1 MKLNFPSL
9 RISITLTVLALG
21 LVSLSLA
28 IFTGETYQNITLN
41 NQKNA
46 ISKIIE
52 HDTNASLSDLNE
64 NLTRLGLNLQKEKN
78 FRNLFYKKDKEKLST
93 VLNRHFNQYFVTAG
107 IINLE
112 KIYVYDINYNLI
124 AESTE
129 KPENN
134 FNKIICANLINKA
147 KQRVGVKRLVNIDSL
162 CKIDNRNFY
171 STLVPVGGLI
181 PKGYLQIV
189 ANPIHNLSKI
199 DKRLNSPIKI
209 SSNNVEKIYK
219 SESWPENNKMEHALL
234 AGHELYSDNHE
245 YLFTITAAHDI
256 SELNIRLNKTRS
268 FLILIALLI
277 TIASVFIS
285 FIILRKSTTKPVHNL
300 LLQLRR
306 IRKNKDNLG
315 QEIQI
320 IGATELKEV
329 AVEFNRM
336 TNELQELYKT
346 ISKNNRLLKN
356 EVTERKMAEGA
367 LQVAHEV
374 LEERIEERTADLKK
388 ASEQAQKANM
398 AKSEFLSRMSHE
410 LRTPLNA
417 ILGYSELLLSD
428 TEDKLSENHRYEV
441 EVTLKAGMHLLSLI
455 NEVLDLS
462 SIESGEITISNDEVS
477 LGKVVKEACAL
488 IAPTAEK
495 NSITINNKFGEIE
508 NIYITTEHQRL
519 KQVLLNLISNAIKY
533 NKNEGSVTLQIEYPS
548 KTKLKI
554 SVIDN
559 GIGIKNEELDKI
571 FTPFNRLDEY
581 KTRVDGTGIGLTIT
595 KSLVELMGGEIGVN
609 STPEEGSTFWVILPY
624 HKKEKASSSMPIKEE
639 SMPPS
644 TGTNTGTNTK
654 NNDSNIKKILIV
666 EDDEANQELMLA
678 MIKTFS
684 VEADI
689 AENGLVAIDKIKN
702 NDDYAFIFMDLNM
715 PKMNGL
721 EATKVIRQLD
731 SEKSKSIIVALTAN
745 AMQGDREKCL
755 EAGMDDYVQKPIS
768 LKTLKETLNKWL

>member
-9 RISITLTVLALG
+9 RISITLTVVALG

-28 IFTGETYQNITLN
+28 IFTGETYQKITLN
-41 NQKNA
+41 NQTNA

-52 HDTNASLSDLNE
+52 HDTSTSLAELNE
-64 NLTRLGLNLQKEKN
+64 NLTRLGLNLQKEKH
-78 FRNLFYKKDKEKLST
+78 FRNIYYKKDKEKLSKE
-93 VLNRHFNQYFVTAG
+93 LNRHFNQYFVTAS

-112 KIYVYDINYNLI
+112 KIYVYDINYKLI

-134 FNKIICANLINKA
+134 FNKIICTELINKA
-147 KQRVGVKRLVNIDSL
+147 KKRIGAERLVSTSSL
-162 CKIDNRNFY
+162 CSLNKRNFY
-171 STLVPVGGLI
+171 STLVPIGGLI
-181 PKGYLQIV
+181 PKGYLQII
-189 ANPIHNLSKI
+189 ADPIHNLKNI
-199 DKRLNSPIKI
+199 DKRLRSPIKI
-209 SSNNVEKIYK
+209 SSNKATEIFK
-219 SESWPENNKMEHALL
+219 SKNWPAKGAMKHALL
-234 AGHELYSDNHE
+234 AGHELYSDNQE

-256 SELNIRLNKTRS
+256 SELNIKLNKTRS
-268 FLILIALLI
+268 FLILTALVI
-277 TIASVFIS
+277 TLASVIVS
-285 FIILRKSTTKPVHNL
+285 FIILRKSTTTPVHNL
-300 LLQLRR
+300 LIQLRK

-320 IGATELKEV
+320 IGAQELKEV

-336 TNELQELYKT
+336 TNELQQLYKT
-346 ISKNNRLLKN
+346 ISKNNTLLKN
-356 EVTERKMAEGA
+356 EVTERKIAEGA

-388 ASEQAQKANM
+388 VSEQAQKANM

-428 TEDKLSENHRYEV
+428 TEDKLSESHRYEV
-441 EVTLKAGMHLLSLI
+441 DVMLKAGMHLLSLI

-462 SIESGEITISNDEVS
+462 SIEAGEITISSDEVN
-477 LGKVVKEACAL
+477 LDKVIKEAYAL
-488 IAPTAEK
+488 ISPTADK
-495 NSITINNKFGEIE
+495 NNITVTCKFSPIE

-519 KQVLLNLISNAIKY
+519 KQVLLNLMSNAIKY
-533 NKNEGSVTLQIEYPS
+533 NKKEGSVTLNIEYPS

-554 SVIDN
+554 SVTDN
-559 GIGIKNEELDKI
+559 GIGIKSEALDKI

-609 STPEEGSTFWVILPY
+609 STPKEGSTFWIILPY
-624 HKKEKASSSMPIKEE
+624 HLKEE
-639 SMPPS
+639 TPS
-644 TGTNTGTNTK
+644 TQPAKIERTQAHANIHTQ
-654 NNDSNIKKILIV
+654 NNDAHSKKILIV
-666 EDDEANQELMLA
+666 EDDEANQDLMLA

-684 VEADI
+684 IEADI
-689 AENGLVAIDKIKN
+689 AENGLVAIEKIKN

-715 PKMNGL
+715 PKMGGL
-721 EATKVIRQLD
+721 EATKIIRQLD
-731 SEKSKSIIVALTAN
+731 SKKSESIIVALTAN

-768 LKTLKETLNKWL
+768 LKTLKETLKKWL